1 MAQLSDDAWKDAI
14 TSSSKSS
21 SPPTSI
27 PSPSSDPPDS
37 GDTQNHTDLDQS
49 GVDIP
54 NNFSSADD
62 LMDPSENVTSSTNET
77 NNIGSNEHKP
87 FDFHANDES
96 NLADGINPSKLM
108 GVAAGNDLD
117 DIHKAE
123 NANAEGEPAKNV
135 SPDDL
140 LGKGKQALDYY
151 KNPTAL
157 AKDAVNGKLG
167 DKMLG
172 GKKNGPLKSDDTD
185 RGLFDTGD
193 KDFDKG
199 RKRVKNVVKQVG
211 RTAKAMK
218 PLANLFTMAM
228 QLYAAFK
235 AWQAIQAFLA
245 MIARFFSWIVKMIVT
260 GVKAVAGFLKS
271 AVLFTASALKSAFIT
286 APITTVAIV
295 TVSASTIGIGS
306 AAAYQTFANNNQI
319 ELQRKMEE
327 EYCGQEAKEKE
338 NGKPSIGDLSGASG
352 GEWTV
357 KGSKS
362 YVIAETVFK
371 ILTKDYGMSGTAAAG
386 WLGNIQAESGF
397 NVSAIEAENGQNYSG
412 RGYGLFQFTP
422 GSKYLNSPY
431 YKKGAS
437 VEDEIKHQIEFVFNS
452 EINNG
457 SYRPYLK
464 NAADWFGIKASGL
477 EDILDNNDPEN
488 SMLVFFA
495 VYERGDIAL
504 MHRDRRSSAA
514 KKANELFNT
523 EKIKADRSKWPKSGN
538 AKPGDAASSSDN
550 KSDDH
555 TKGED
560 VCGTKKDET
569 SGELGKASSKDV
581 QAALEKLKKDVDAA
595 RPIGNGE
602 CYGLTSQ
609 YVYYLSGHNIGA
621 GISSGSPVP
630 ISPTPSSNPRMF
642 ASNIGQD
649 YDWKS
654 VGYSVKSNASAKDI
668 QVGDIVNTKSAGATD
683 GGAGHTVV
691 VAKVNGDG
699 TFLLFEQNYAGRRYA
714 VANTRNFPEG
724 TISSIVRYNGKK

>member
-37 GDTQNHTDLDQS
+37 DDTQNNPVNQADTNTFNHFGD
-49 GVDIP
+49 
-54 NNFSSADD
+54 SS
-62 LMDPSENVTSSTNET
+62 SSSTNQ
-77 NNIGSNEHKP
+77 SNDAENGEHKP
-87 FDFHANDES
+87 FDFHTDDET
-96 NLADGINPSKLM
+96 NLTDGLNPSKLM
-108 GVAAGNDLD
+108 GVATGKDLD

-135 SPDDL
+135 SPNNL
-140 LGKGKQALDYY
+140 LDKGKQALDYY

-172 GKKNGPLKSDDTD
+172 GKKNGPLKNDDTD
-185 RGLFDTGD
+185 RSLFDTGD
-193 KDFDKG
+193 EDLDRS
-199 RKRVKNVVKQVG
+199 RKRAKQTAKQVG
-211 RTAKAMK
+211 RTIKAVKSVK
-218 PLANLFTMAM
+218 PLINLANKLISMAL
-228 QLYAAFK
+228 QLYAAMK
-235 AWQAIQAFLA
+235 VLQAIQAFLA
-245 MIARFFSWIVKMIVT
+245 MIARFFSWIIKMIVT
-260 GVKAVAGFLKS
+260 GVKAVAGFIKS
-271 AVLFTASALKSAFIT
+271 AAIFTASALKSAFIT

-397 NVSAIEAENGQNYSG
+397 NVSAIEGENGQNYSG

-437 VEDEIKHQIEFVFNS
+437 VEEEIKHQIEFVFNS

-538 AKPGDAASSSDN
+538 VKPGDAASSSDS
-550 KSDDH
+550 KSNDH

-668 QVGDIVNTKSAGATD
+668 QVGDIVNTKSAGAAD